1 MSDQPVLLSPA
12 YRLIVDGKNI
22 TPTINARLISLSLEE
37 SRGDEADQLELVL
50 SDHDG
55 ALDIPRKGVKI
66 SLSLG
71 WAGGDLVDKGTFTV
85 DEAEHSGAPD
95 ILTLRARSADLAQS
109 LRGRRDQSWH
119 GLTLGQIV
127 NTLAE
132 RNGLRA
138 RIDADL
144 ASRSIAHID
153 QTNESDANFLTRLGK
168 RYDAVATV
176 KFGRLLF
183 LPINGSKTSKGKV
196 LPTIA
201 ITRASGDSHRY
212 AESDRDAYI
221 GVKAFWHNTKKA
233 GRKGVVVPSKPK
245 APKAGADAGEHHY
258 KNLKE
263 TYATEA
269 DALAAAKAEWQ
280 RIQRGMATF
289 SLTLAVGVPQLTPQS
304 PVTVQGFKRQIDGT
318 TWLATRV
325 THRLDDSGLT
335 TSVECE
341 TGISPS

>member
-1 MSDQPVLLSPA
+1 MSDRPA
-12 YRLIVDGKNI
+12 SLAPTYRLSVDGKDI

-37 SRGDEADQLELVL
+37 SRSDEADQLELVL

-55 ALDIPRKGVKI
+55 TLDIPRKGVKI
-66 SLSLG
+66 ALSLG
-71 WAGGDLVDKGTFTV
+71 WVGGDLVDKGSFTI

-95 ILTLRARSADLAQS
+95 LLTLRARSADLAQS

-127 NTLAE
+127 KTLAE

-138 RIDADL
+138 RIDAGL
-144 ASRSIAHID
+144 ASLAIAHID
-153 QTNESDANFLTRLGK
+153 QTNESDVNFLTRLAK

-176 KFGRLLF
+176 KLGRLIF
-183 LPINGSKTSKGKV
+183 LPINGSKTSQGKT
-196 LPTIA
+196 LPVIA

-221 GVKAFWHNTKKA
+221 GVKAFWHSAKQAN
-233 GRKGVVVPSKPK
+233 RKSVVVPSKSKPK
-245 APKAGADAGEHHY
+245 ALSTGTVEHNY

-269 DALAAAKAEWQ
+269 DARSAAEAEWK

-304 PVTVQGFKRQIDGT
+304 PVTVQGFKKQIDGT
-318 TWLATRV
+318 KWLATRV
-325 THRLDDSGLT
+325 SHKLDDSGLT
-335 TSVECE
+335 TEVECE
-341 TGISPS
+341 TGIG